1 MLTLVFSVPLTL
13 VLSLTQQPAGV
24 VQQVMVTS
32 GQVERIDRAGRLIT
46 ILSEGVVQAPIY
58 AGPDLPVFDQLN
70 PGDYVVVRYYD
81 AYIVEATPGAR
92 MGPPENTT
100 ADAQQ
105 RVARPDAEVM
115 QQLRLVVTIDA
126 IDGEKGMVTYHGFDN
141 RRVLRAVQHPQVL
154 EKLRVGDV
162 VTITYTRARAVGIER
177 AP

>member
-13 VLSLTQQPAGV
+13 VLSLTQQPNGV

-70 PGDYVVVRYYD
+70 LGDRVVVRYYD

-126 IDGEKGMVTYHGFDN
+126 IDAGMVTYHGFDN
-141 RRVLRAVQHPQVL
+141 RRVLRAVQHPQLL

-162 VTITYTRARAVGIER
+162 VTISYTRARAVAIER